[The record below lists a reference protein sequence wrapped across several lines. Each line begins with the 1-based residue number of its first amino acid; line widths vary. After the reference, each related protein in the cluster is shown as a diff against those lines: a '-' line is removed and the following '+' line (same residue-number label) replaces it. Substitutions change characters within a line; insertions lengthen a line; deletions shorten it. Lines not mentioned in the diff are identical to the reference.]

1 MRSIKG
7 HKLTNINIGL
17 EKVKFSEP
25 YVHAVAGFFANQPSL
40 DELDLNLNYSNLT
53 EAELDV
59 LFESLSNQH
68 FHSFGLSLR
77 SSGLDNNAMLA
88 LASVLSINLQVH
100 NRLSLDLSMN
110 LIFDSE
116 AKELGMAL
124 KNFFDLQQLILVLE
138 GCELGDE
145 GFIYFADAILSLE
158 NLETLKLNVVKNGL
172 SNSCLATMMGQLNLL
187 MNLAAF
193 ELYARNNAWVTN
205 REREELSD
213 AAQNMVSLMHKKIE
227 F

>member
-1 MRSIKG
+1 
-7 HKLTNINIGL
+7 
-17 EKVKFSEP
+17 
-25 YVHAVAGFFANQPSL
+25 
-40 DELDLNLNYSNLT
+40 LT

-172 SNSCLATMMGQLNLL
+172 SNNCLAAMMGQLNLL

-205 REREELSD
+205 RDREALSE

>member
-1 MRSIKG
+1 MRSLKP
-7 HKLTNINIGL
+7 HKLTNINLGL

-100 NRLSLDLSMN
+100 NRLS
-110 LIFDSE
+110 
-116 AKELGMAL
+116 
-124 KNFFDLQQLILVLE
+124 
-138 GCELGDE
+138 
-145 GFIYFADAILSLE
+145 
-158 NLETLKLNVVKNGL
+158 
-172 SNSCLATMMGQLNLL
+172 
-187 MNLAAF
+187 
-193 ELYARNNAWVTN
+193 
-205 REREELSD
+205 
-213 AAQNMVSLMHKKIE
+213 
-227 F
+227 